1 MAVTADGKAKRTIG
15 KMATDLVNAQ
25 KLRKSLRRPSG
36 FKFAIADA
44 MQLGCSRLSLG
55 RTALEP
61 KARLGAQ
68 AQAITVWM
76 RHRQPVMNVF
86 VRNLLCVIPH
96 EEAPERN
103 PFKK

>member
-1 MAVTADGKAKRTIG
+1 M
-15 KMATDLVNAQ
+15 LAQ
-25 KLRKSLRRPSG
+25 SLRLATAAAAA
-36 FKFAIADA
+36 AIAF
-44 MQLGCSRLSLG
+44 S
-55 RTALEP
+55 
-61 KARLGAQ
+61 LGAQ